1 MRPGRVSILLTILLA
16 APIAAQ
22 TSAPPS
28 RGTTGAAITAA
39 DMKTRI
45 TFLAHDALKGRDTP
59 SPGLEMAATYI
70 ADEFKRLGLQPAGDS
85 GTYIQRFP
93 YQSVRLRSSDASL
106 ELRGNGTP
114 KSLKLGEEWFV
125 LPAEGRDT
133 TSGSVV
139 YVGNAGAPR
148 PLPEAARG
156 QIAAF
161 YVPGTKLDAE
171 WQQGVVS
178 VLGPAIQ
185 GGAKGVLIVLDP
197 GFTAENVGNLQ
208 ANLGGQVLPVPLVGV
223 RYDVMKQFMAS
234 AGADLDALRNAPP
247 AAPAANPALAVAFKA
262 AVTDSSARV
271 PNVVAM
277 LPGSDPTLKDEYVIL
292 TAHFDHVGVGQP
304 DAAGDSIFNGAD
316 DDASGTSAIL
326 EVAEAFATAPQ
337 KPKRSLIFLLV
348 SGEEKGLLGSRYY
361 AENMKLPPEKVVT
374 NINIDMIGRNNPDSV
389 VAIGQ
394 DYSDLGPIVQE
405 VARRNAS
412 QLKLTVAPDLWPE
425 EMLFFRSD
433 HFSFAIKDIPAI
445 FFTTG
450 LHDDYHK
457 QSDEVDTID
466 TNKSARIASL
476 VYELGRDV
484 ANRAQPPKWTEAGRK
499 AMQQIRQMQSGGN

>member
-1 MRPGRVSILLTILLA
+1 MRPRRLTILLMLLCA
-16 APIAAQ
+16 APAAAQ
-22 TSAPPS
+22 SAAPP
-28 RGTTGAAITAA
+28 RGTTTAEITAA

-45 TFLAHDALKGRDTP
+45 NFLADDALKGRDTP
-59 SPGLEMAATYI
+59 SPGLEMAASYI

-85 GTYIQRFP
+85 GTYIQRYP
-93 YQSVRLRSSDASL
+93 YQSVRLRASDASM
-106 ELRGNGTP
+106 ELRGKGTP
-114 KSLKLGEEWFV
+114 RPLKLGEEWFV

-133 TSGSVV
+133 ASGAIV
-139 YVGNAGAPR
+139 YVGSAGTPR
-148 PLPEAARG
+148 PLPEVARG

-197 GFTAENVGNLQ
+197 GFTAEDVGNLQ

-223 RYDVMKQFMAS
+223 RYDVMKEFMAS
-234 AGADLDALRNAPP
+234 AGSDLDALRSTPP
-247 AAPAANPALAVAFKA
+247 AEPAVNPALVIALKA
-262 AVTDSSARV
+262 AVTGSSARV
-271 PNVVAM
+271 PNVVGV
-277 LPGSDPTLKDEYVIL
+277 LPGSDPTLKDEYVVFS
-292 TAHFDHVGVGQP
+292 AHFDHVGVGQP
-304 DAAGDSIFNGAD
+304 DARGDSIFNGAD

-326 EVAEAFATAPQ
+326 EIAEAFATSQ
-337 KPKRSLIFLLV
+337 VKPKRSLVFLLV
-348 SGEEKGLLGSRYY
+348 SGEEKGLLGSRYF
-361 AENMKLPPEKVVT
+361 AENMAIDAEKVAA

-394 DYSDLGPIVQE
+394 DFSDLGPIVQE
-405 VARRNAS
+405 VAKRNAA

-433 HFSFAIKDIPAI
+433 HFNFAIRDIPAI

-457 QSDEVDTID
+457 QSDEADTID
-466 TNKSARIASL
+466 TDKAARIARL

-484 ANRAQPPKWTEAGRK
+484 AERPEKPKWTEAGQR